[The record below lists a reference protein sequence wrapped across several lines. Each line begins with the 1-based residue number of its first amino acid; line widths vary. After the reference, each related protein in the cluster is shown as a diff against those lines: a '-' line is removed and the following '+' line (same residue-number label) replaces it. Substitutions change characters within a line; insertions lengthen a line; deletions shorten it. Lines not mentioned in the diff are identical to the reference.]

1 MADTFIYSGSKIPL
15 GGEIGQVL
23 TKVGGPNYYTA
34 WRTLQVSDF
43 GLGTIATQ
51 NANNV
56 AITGGTID
64 GVIFDDG
71 VYQNEQN

>member
-34 WRTLQVSDF
+34 WRTL
-43 GLGTIATQ
+43 GTISTQ

-56 AITGGTID
+56 SITGGTID

-71 VYQNEQN
+71 TY